1 VPPVGHRGGQ
11 AARGLS
17 GGQPSSVLG
26 GVLVL
31 GPRTT
36 GFGAWGRGPWVLQLG
51 PRTSALGAAYAITGR
66 SASGQARVYII
77 AYCQSEAFQKTETV
91 TIPKDEYLRLKS
103 IEEDMSDLRSATE
116 ILERIKAGTEE
127 LIPSNVVDQLLN
139 GDAPLTVW
147 REYRGLSQSELARQ
161 SGVNRIQIIDI
172 ESGRK
177 TGSVATLK
185 KLAAA
190 LLVDIDDLVVGGGG
204 V

>member
-1 VPPVGHRGGQ
+1 MN
-11 AARGLS
+11 
-17 GGQPSSVLG
+17 
-26 GVLVL
+26 
-31 GPRTT
+31 
-36 GFGAWGRGPWVLQLG
+36 
-51 PRTSALGAAYAITGR
+51 
-66 SASGQARVYII
+66 
-77 AYCQSEAFQKTETV
+77 EMV

-185 KLAAA
+185 KLATA
-190 LLVDIDDLVVGGGG
+190 LRVDIDDLVVGGGSG
-204 V
+204 DAGC